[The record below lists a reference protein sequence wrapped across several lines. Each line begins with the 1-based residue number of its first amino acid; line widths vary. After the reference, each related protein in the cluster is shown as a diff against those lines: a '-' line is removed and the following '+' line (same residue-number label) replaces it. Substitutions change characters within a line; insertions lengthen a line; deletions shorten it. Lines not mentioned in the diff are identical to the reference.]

1 MKFKKTAIYS
11 ESKYD
16 WQDKIQPLI
25 QAEKNQFDY
34 GLVTIMTRTGTGKSF
49 IAPKGIYNDSKKYNK
64 TFVYVPNNQKNLIIE
79 HENALETFCRNENIE
94 YVKNVKEKSTEYEIK
109 LETIN
114 YKYEILSFVHNGSSI
129 KKILEHENCVL
140 YFDEEDAYQTQF
152 GFVHAGNKYQHS
164 QSKIKII
171 YNSFKKEKDGG
182 NNFFSNIISISNRN
196 KIFFMSAT
204 LDDNFI
210 NDLFPYTLKMNIMN
224 IVVKHKRDHFPEI
237 PIHYFSKKEDV
248 LEKIIE
254 TYNHGDKSYIFV
266 SNIEKLKSVFQYL
279 TETTDSVDENDIYF
293 WHSKKKC
300 KFSSEKAKNTK
311 ICIFINKGTTGMN
324 DLELKNIFILRNLSA
339 KSTSS
344 RDMENKYVSNICL
357 QIMGRIRS
365 NGNVYWCGENI
376 DLNKRN
382 NSNLFDLTETFYTH
396 ALSQKIAQRQR
407 FGLEIIKKMYDYD
420 FQNYFI
426 RPFIFAYIWQ
436 KHWDDVKTKKDENS
450 VLFDMNK
457 FHDECENMYNKMD
470 NCICIDERDV
480 NNNKTRKFIDKD
492 SGLQFYFRM
501 EYLNLE
507 EKIMK
512 SYKEVICKISPEYSN
527 FFM

>member
-1 MKFKKTAIYS
+1 MKFLKKVIYS
-11 ESKYD
+11 ETKYD
-16 WQDKIQPLI
+16 WQDKIQPLL
-25 QAEKNQFDY
+25 QNVKNQFDH

-49 IAPKGIYNDSKKYNK
+49 IAPKGILNDSEKYRK
-64 TFVYVPNNQKNLIIE
+64 TYVYVPNNQKNLIGE
-79 HENALETFCRNENIE
+79 HENALETFCEKENIE
-94 YVKNVKEKSTEYEIK
+94 YVKNMKEKSTEYEIK
-109 LETIN
+109 LEKKI

-129 KKILEHENCVL
+129 KQILEHDNDIL

-164 QSKIKII
+164 QSKIEFI
-171 YNSFKKEKDGG
+171 YNSFKKEKDDG
-182 NNFFSNIISISNRN
+182 NNFFSNIINLSNKN

-210 NDLFPYTLKMNIMN
+210 NDLFPYTLKMNILN
-224 IVVKHKRDHFPEI
+224 IVVKHKKEHFPEI

-248 LEKIIE
+248 MKKIIE
-254 TYNHGDKSYIFV
+254 TYNCNEKSYIFV

-279 TETTDSVDENDIYF
+279 TETTESVDENDIYF

-300 KFSSEKAKNTK
+300 KFSSSKARNTK

-365 NGNVYWCGENI
+365 NGNVYWYGENI
-376 DLNKRN
+376 ETNKKN
-382 NSNLFDLTETFYTH
+382 NSNLFELTETFYNH
-396 ALSQKIAQRQR
+396 ALSEKIARRHR

-436 KHWDDVKTKKDENS
+436 KHWDSKTNKTDENS
-450 VLFDMNK
+450 VLFAMNK
-457 FHDECENMYNKMD
+457 FQKECENMYNKMN
-470 NCICIDERDV
+470 NCIGVDERDI
-480 NNNKTRKFIDKD
+480 NNNRIFKFIDKD
-492 SGLQFYFRM
+492 SGLQFHFAV
-501 EYLNLE
+501 EYLQLE
-507 EKIMK
+507 DKIME
-512 SYKEVICKISPEYSN
+512 SYKEVISKYSPEYSI